1 MKKYLWTVFGAM
13 AIVTCLAG
21 CNNSQKTN
29 TLPKEETNIPTVT
42 IEAGE
47 TPTCTPEPTATNTP
61 IPTNTPT
68 PTSTPTPTPTN
79 TPTPTPT
86 PVPLERVLL
95 SEQESFYTEDI
106 SVTLEF
112 DTATEGIIYYTL
124 DGTNPTTE
132 SPLYEAPILLEASE
146 ESSPNLYHIRAAA
159 AYADGTMSEVTAHT
173 YFVGTKV
180 MERYS
185 TLIFAITGDAAQLT
199 EGPDGIFYEDNVY
212 NKGREYEMPVTIEAL
227 QPDGSLVFAQNGG
240 VRVYGGKSRGY
251 SIPSMKIYARKSY
264 SPEAGTFPFEL
275 FETPRVDKPGKIV
288 KKYDKLVLR
297 NGGDD
302 MQCAMIRDE
311 FSHMLAAKAGFT
323 DYESVLPVVVYLNG
337 EYYGLLWLH
346 ESYCDEYFQRK
357 YGESDGEFIVC
368 EGSEKS
374 KSISLTDDEIEEA
387 AAREYNALYKKFAYA
402 DFTVDETVAELN
414 KVLDIENYLKYY
426 AYVLYGGTYDWPNR
440 NYKCYRYY
448 PADGV
453 SYGDGVKDGRWRFL
467 IHDMDSSF
475 GTHTGPAN
483 LRYAYNDWA
492 DVLDKNHD
500 RYSPLFTALLKRQDC
515 REFFVEYSKELMNTV
530 YTYDCVNELLVEMDN
545 ARYAE
550 LHGYYYPYLAS
561 LRKAGDTDIWTNA
574 TWYEHYM
581 EQIRTFTL
589 ERPAYAEKYLNE
601 ILNQE

>member
-1 MKKYLWTVFGAM
+1 MKKYIWTVIGVFSVLSC
-13 AIVTCLAG
+13 IAG
-21 CNNSQKTN
+21 CNSSQKTN
-29 TLPKEETNIPTVT
+29 TLPQEENNKVT
-42 IEAGE
+42 IEATE
-47 TPTCTPEPTATNTP
+47 TPMATATS
-61 IPTNTPT
+61 TPT
-68 PTSTPTPTPTN
+68 PTPSNTPTPTPTN

-86 PVPLERVLL
+86 PTPLERVIL
-95 SEQESFYTEDI
+95 SETEYFYEETI
-106 SVTLEF
+106 SVALEF

-124 DGTNPTTE
+124 DGTMPTAE
-132 SPLYEAPILLEASE
+132 SARYEAPLVFETTE
-146 ESSPNLYHIRAAA
+146 EKSPNLFHLRAAA
-159 AYADGTMSEVTAHT
+159 VYADGTMSDVTAHT
-173 YFVGTKV
+173 YFVGTNVAK
-180 MERYS
+180 RYS

-212 NKGREYEMPVTIEAL
+212 NRGREYERPVHIEVL
-227 QPDGSLVFAQNGG
+227 ESDGTLVFEQAGG
-240 VRVYGGKSRGY
+240 LRVYGGKSRGY

-264 SPEAGTFPFEL
+264 SPEKGTFPFAL
-275 FETPRVDKPGKIV
+275 FETPRIDKPDKIV

-311 FSHMLAAKAGFT
+311 FSHMLAAQAGFT
-323 DYESVLPVVVYLNG
+323 DYESVLPAVVYLNG

-357 YGESDGEFIVC
+357 YGESEGEFIVC

-374 KSISLTDDEIEEA
+374 KSVSGSDDEIEKEA
-387 AAREYNALYKKFAYA
+387 AKEYNALYKKYAYA
-402 DFTVDETVAELN
+402 DLTVDETVAELN
-414 KVLDIENYLKYY
+414 ELLDIENYLKYY

-448 PADGV
+448 PTDGV

-500 RYSPLFTALLKRQDC
+500 RYSPLFTALMKRKDC
-515 REFFVEYSKELMNTV
+515 REFFVNYSFELMNSV
-530 YTYDCVNELLVEMDN
+530 YMYDNVMALREKMDGSRREELLN
-545 ARYAE
+545 
-550 LHGYYYPYLAS
+550 YYIPYLRS
-561 LRKAGDTDIWTNA
+561 LRKAGDLSIWTDA
-574 TWYEHYM
+574 SWYEHFM
-581 EQIRTFTL
+581 EQIATFAT

>member
-1 MKKYLWTVFGAM
+1 MKKYLWTAFSAM

-21 CNNSQKTN
+21 CNTSQKTN
-29 TLPKEETNIPTVT
+29 TFPKEETNIPTITV
-42 IEAGE
+42 EAGE
-47 TPTCTPEPTATNTP
+47 TPTCTPTPTATNTP
-61 IPTNTPT
+61 TPT
-68 PTSTPTPTPTN
+68 PTNTPTPTPTN

-106 SVTLEF
+106 SVALEF
-112 DTATEGIIYYTL
+112 DTATEGTIYYTL

-132 SPLYEAPILLEASE
+132 STLYDEPIILEASE
-146 ESSPNLYHIRAAA
+146 ERSPSLYHIRAAA
-159 AYADGTMSEVTAHT
+159 AYTDGTMSEITAHT

-180 MERYS
+180 KERYS

-199 EGPDGIFYEDNVY
+199 DEPDGIFYGDNVY

-368 EGSEKS
+368 EGSEKN

-402 DFTVDETVAELN
+402 DLTVDETVAELN

-453 SYGDGVKDGRWRFL
+453 SYGEGAKDGRWRFL

-492 DVLDKNHD
+492 DVLNKKHD

-515 REFFVEYSKELMNTV
+515 REFFVNYSKELMNTV
-530 YTYDCVNELLVEMDN
+530 YTFESVNALLTEMDQ
-545 ARYAE
+545 ARYIE
-550 LHGYYYPYLAS
+550 LHEYYYPYLAE
-561 LRKAGDTDIWTNA
+561 LRKAGDTDIWTNV
-574 TWYEHYM
+574 TWYDHYM
-581 EQIRTFTL
+581 EQIRTFTT

>member
-1 MKKYLWTVFGAM
+1 MKKNLWTAIGMM
-13 AIVTCLAG
+13 ALVVCLAG

-29 TLPKEETNIPTVT
+29 TLPVAGENTPTVT
-42 IEAGE
+42 MAVEKNV
-47 TPTCTPEPTATNTP
+47 TPTATGTP
-61 IPTNTPT
+61 TPSPTNTPT
-68 PTSTPTPTPTN
+68 PTPTNTPTPTPTN

-86 PVPLERVLL
+86 PVPAEQVFF
-95 SEQESFYTEDI
+95 SENNVFYTNDI
-106 SVTLEF
+106 SVELTF

-124 DGTNPTTE
+124 DGSVPTTE
-132 SPLYEAPILLEASE
+132 SAVYEDAIVMEASKE
-146 ESSPNLYHIRAAA
+146 ASPNIYILRAAA
-159 AYADGTMSEVTAHT
+159 AYPDGTMSKMTART
-173 YFVGTKV
+173 YFVGEKV
-180 MERYS
+180 LERYT
-185 TLIFAITGDAAQLT
+185 TLVFSITGNPEELR

-212 NKGREYEMPVTIEAL
+212 NKGRKNERPVYIEVI
-227 QPDGSLVFAQNGG
+227 QPDGSLVFEQAGG
-240 VRVYGGKSRGY
+240 IRVYGGKSRGY
-251 SIPSMKIYARKSY
+251 SIPSMKIYARKEY

-323 DYESVLPVVVYLNG
+323 DYESVLPAVVYMNG

-357 YGESDGEFIVC
+357 YGEGTGEFIVC
-368 EGSEKS
+368 EGSEKT
-374 KSISLTDDEIEEA
+374 KSISLTDDEIEET
-387 AAREYNALYKKFAYA
+387 AAREYNAMYKKYAYA
-402 DFTVDETVAELN
+402 DLTVDETIAELHEL
-414 KVLDIENYLKYY
+414 LDIENYLKYY

-448 PADGV
+448 AGEGEE
-453 SYGDGVKDGRWRFL
+453 YGEGSKDGRWRFL

-492 DVLDKNHD
+492 DVFNKKHD
-500 RYSPLFTALLKRQDC
+500 RYSPLLTALMKRKDC
-515 REFFVEYSKELMNTV
+515 REFFVNYSFELMNTV
-530 YTYDCVNELLVEMDN
+530 YSYDSVNELLVEMDMS
-545 ARYAE
+545 RYSE
-550 LHGYYYPYLAS
+550 LHDYYYDYLKS
-561 LRKAGDTDIWTNA
+561 LRKAGDTSIWTNPS
-574 TWYEHYM
+574 YYDHYM
-581 EQIRTFTL
+581 KQIRTFTT

-601 ILNQE
+601 ILNME

>member
-1 MKKYLWTVFGAM
+1 MKKKIWTALGAL
-13 AIVTCLAG
+13 AVLTCIAG
-21 CNNSQKTN
+21 CSNTQRTN
-29 TLPKEETNIPTVT
+29 TIPVEENNRPSVTVT
-42 IEAGE
+42 EVPTDTPAPTS
-47 TPTCTPEPTATNTP
+47 TPTPTNTP
-61 IPTNTPT
+61 TPT
-68 PTSTPTPTPTN
+68 PTSTPTPTPT
-79 TPTPTPT
+79 
-86 PVPLERVLL
+86 PVP
-95 SEQESFYTEDI
+95 SEQVVFSENNFFYTEDI
-106 SVTLEF
+106 SVALEF
-112 DTATEGIIYYTL
+112 DTATTGTIYYTL
-124 DGTNPTTE
+124 DGTMPTVE
-132 SPLYEAPILLEASE
+132 SQVYETPILLEASE
-146 ESSPNLYHIRAAA
+146 EASPTLYHLRAAA
-159 AYADGTMSEVTAHT
+159 AYEDGTMSEVTAHT
-173 YFVGTKV
+173 FFVGTKV

-199 EGPDGIFYEDNVY
+199 DGPDGIFYEDNVY
-212 NKGREYEMPVTIEAL
+212 NRGREYERQVYIEVL
-227 QPDGSLVFAQNGG
+227 QPDGTLVFEQAGG
-240 VRVYGGKSRGY
+240 LRVYGGKSRGY

-264 SPEAGTFPFEL
+264 SPEKGTFPFSL
-275 FETPRVDKPGKIV
+275 FETPRVDKPDKIV

-311 FSHMLAAKAGFT
+311 FSHMLAAQAGFT

-337 EYYGLLWLH
+337 NYYGLLWLH

-374 KSISLTDDEIEEA
+374 KSVSGTDDEIEA
-387 AAREYNALYKKFAYA
+387 AAAKEYNAMYKKYAYA
-402 DFTVDETVAELN
+402 DLTVDETVAELN
-414 KVLDIENYLKYY
+414 ELLDIENYLKYY

-453 SYGDGVKDGRWRFL
+453 SYGKGAKDGRWRFL

-492 DVLDKNHD
+492 DVFNKKHD
-500 RYSPLFTALLKRQDC
+500 RYSPLLTALLKRKDC
-515 REFFVEYSKELMNTV
+515 REFFVNYSKELMNTV
-530 YTYDCVNELLVEMDN
+530 YTYDTVNALLEEMDS
-545 ARYAE
+545 ARYEE
-550 LHGYYYPYLAS
+550 LHMYYYPYLVS
-561 LRKAGDTDIWTNA
+561 LRKAGDTSIWTNA

-589 ERPAYAEKYLNE
+589 KRPEYAEKYLNE

>member
-1 MKKYLWTVFGAM
+1 MKKNLWT
-13 AIVTCLAG
+13 AIGIFILAACAAG

-29 TLPKEETNIPTVT
+29 TFPKEEISNTPVVT
-42 IEAGE
+42 EAE
-47 TPTCTPEPTATNTP
+47 TPVPTA
-61 IPTNTPT
+61 TNTPT

-86 PVPLERVLL
+86 NTPTPTPTPVPLEKVVL
-95 SEQESFYTEDI
+95 SENEFFYTEDI

-112 DTATEGIIYYTL
+112 DTATEGTIYYTL
-124 DGTNPTTE
+124 DGTTPTAE
-132 SPLYEAPILLEASE
+132 SAVYEAPLQFQASE
-146 ESSPNLYHIRAAA
+146 DASPNLYHLRAAA

-185 TLIFAITGDAAQLT
+185 TLIFAISGDAAQLT

-212 NKGREYEMPVTIEAL
+212 NRGREYERQVHIEVL
-227 QPDGSLVFAQNGG
+227 EEDGELVFSQAGG

-264 SPEAGTFPFEL
+264 SPEAGTFPISK
-275 FETPRVDKPGKIV
+275 FETRRVDKPDKIV

-311 FSHMLAAKAGFT
+311 FSHMLAAQAGFT
-323 DYESVLPVVVYLNG
+323 DYESVLPAVVYLNG
-337 EYYGLLWLH
+337 EYYGLMWLH

-368 EGSEKS
+368 EGSETT
-374 KSISLTDDEIEEA
+374 KSISVTDDEIEEA
-387 AAREYNALYKKFAYA
+387 AAKEYNAMYKKYAYA
-402 DFTVDETVAELN
+402 DLTKDETISELN
-414 KVLDIENYLKYY
+414 ELLDIENYLKYY

-448 PADGV
+448 PADGT
-453 SYGDGVKDGRWRFL
+453 SYGEGVKDGRWRFL

-492 DVLDKNHD
+492 DVMNKKHD
-500 RYSPLFTALLKRQDC
+500 RYSPLFTALMKRQDC
-515 REFFVEYSKELMNTV
+515 REFFVNYSKELMNTV
-530 YTYDCVNELLVEMDN
+530 YTYESVDALLVEMDSS
-545 ARYAE
+545 RYEE
-550 LHGYYYPYLAS
+550 LHGYYYDYLTS
-561 LRKAGDTDIWTNA
+561 LRKAGDDTIWTA
-574 TWYEHYM
+574 PKWYDHYM
-581 EQIRTFTL
+581 EQIRTFTK
-589 ERPAYAEKYLNE
+589 ERPAYAEQYLNE